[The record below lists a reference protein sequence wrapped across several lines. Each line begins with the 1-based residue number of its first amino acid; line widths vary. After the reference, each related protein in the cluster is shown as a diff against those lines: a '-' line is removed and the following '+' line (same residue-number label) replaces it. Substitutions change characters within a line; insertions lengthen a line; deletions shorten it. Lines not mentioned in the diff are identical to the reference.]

1 MKWCRMQILT
11 EMVKSVTK
19 VSKFYIFNSFINNII
34 WLASFILKQMKL
46 VTAFINSETFK
57 PKLYIFNP
65 FMEGFQYTPKRFN
78 TIMKRS
84 TKAFGI
90 EFLSSQFYVNITW
103 NCYRNF
109 NHIIWNLPEFP
120 RNRFPFTAYDI

>member
-34 WLASFILKQMKL
+34 WLVSFILKQMKL

-57 PKLYIFNP
+57 PKLCIFNP
-65 FMEGFQYTPKRFN
+65 FKKGFQYTLKRFN
-78 TIMKRS
+78 KIMKKS

-90 EFLSSQFYVNITW
+90 EFLSSQFYV
-103 NCYRNF
+103 YYMKLLQKF
-109 NHIIWNLPEFP
+109 
-120 RNRFPFTAYDI
+120 